1 MTIMVRRGFSNE
13 SDRAANCQVND
24 GSEHE
29 NTIRRGLARSR
40 LFSSAHP
47 AREAIAVL
55 LFVCIFGGVG
65 LVTVLGLVAC
75 V

>member
-1 MTIMVRRGFSNE
+1 MPSMSQLMLLGLGRE
-13 SDRAANCQVND
+13 
-24 GSEHE
+24 EK
-29 NTIRRGLARSR
+29 IRYFTQQMLNRYFIPQPPTR
-40 LFSSAHP
+40 LIL

-65 LVTVLGLVAC
+65 LVTVLGLVDC